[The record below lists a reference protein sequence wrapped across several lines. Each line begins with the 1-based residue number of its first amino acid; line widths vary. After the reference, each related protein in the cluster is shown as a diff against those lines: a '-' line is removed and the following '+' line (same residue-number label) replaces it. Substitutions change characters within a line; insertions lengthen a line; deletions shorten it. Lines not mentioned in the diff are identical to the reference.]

1 MLAPPDQ
8 EAECKPYKLDVLQ
21 RSFDALKDGA
31 PFHETEVQ
39 SLLDFVYPEIPMVDI
54 ELHSIFRGGQWT
66 LKELKHR
73 PKSVLL
79 EMLDIDSVCCITES
93 DYADYLQGN
102 YSSRV
107 ELEIPV
113 SKAIR
118 FKGLTQIE
126 EGSYPYIIP
135 DRAYDK
141 ELGYVEDF
149 VNEEK
154 NKSFEI
160 L

>member
-1 MLAPPDQ
+1 
-8 EAECKPYKLDVLQ
+8 
-21 RSFDALKDGA
+21 
-31 PFHETEVQ
+31 
-39 SLLDFVYPEIPMVDI
+39 
-54 ELHSIFRGGQWT
+54 
-66 LKELKHR
+66 
-73 PKSVLL
+73 
-79 EMLDIDSVCCITES
+79 MLDIDSVCCITES

-118 FKGLTQIE
+118 FKGLAQIE